1 MKMKRKLYFF
11 LFFALVYAPNS
22 IAQTASGTITG
33 IPGNHRGAVT
43 AIVFDE
49 RGRILSAG
57 EDGFLGIWNNEAAVE
72 RFQLSPY
79 GITSMVLRP
88 GRPEIAIVERD
99 GLSIYRISAWNYET
113 KEMLFSRRFRDPISY
128 INFSAAGSFLI
139 AAHSGHTGLVFIH
152 PETGDLLESPQ
163 GLSGR
168 IAFAATGRTERVMIS
183 YLLSGSLSYWDLETG
198 TELQQFAVPP
208 NIQGPV
214 LFGNNRFLGGFDSRG
229 LVILDAVTGIVLARN
244 ESIRRGKIFVDTADL
259 SGQRAPGQVQFNSIS
274 STGLSNTIYRMEINL
289 SGHLTVLS
297 RRTIS
302 TEAELSFI
310 SGAGENMVLGTTRGN
325 LWIIDR
331 DGERLLETQ
340 SPRRIT
346 GIAASSSLLAFLSER
361 GEAGH
366 IPLDFSLLTNEDTL
380 YLGTAS
386 NFTRIT
392 SRTLEKPYTAGQ
404 ENHFLFWHSINS
416 IPKIKNHGNN
426 HDRDSAA
433 DAGTYAAAYAASY
446 LLLNNLP
453 LRFPIRSAAIMG
465 SSVLFLN
472 TAGMI
477 TILNRESGDI
487 RFSFSATGAQD
498 AVLTGEDTL
507 ILARTTVRGAH
518 TPFMTI
524 NINTGETVPLPYPA
538 LAGIRVYRGSS
549 GVIYGALV
557 DQSGG
562 IIQTSIIRLDTGNP
576 ANSKKI
582 FVYQGE
588 DPAFV
593 MAESAGNLA
602 SNLGGRGAI
611 LFPGSRT
618 GEYIHFERSSGLPH
632 KIINGG
638 RWFITLDGEGG
649 ITWHDNNT
657 GRLQAVFRLHQ
668 DSWVLEKAAL
678 PMPGI
683 GTVWRRLSG
692 PIHLTTSP

>member
-1 MKMKRKLYFF
+1 MKIKRKLFFF
-11 LFFALVYAPNS
+11 LFFTLLYVPNS
-22 IAQTASGTITG
+22 IAQTAGASITG

-57 EDGFLGIWNNEAAVE
+57 EDGFLGIWNSHAAVE

-79 GITSMVLRP
+79 RITSMVLRP
-88 GRPEIAIVERD
+88 GRPEIAIIEND

-113 KEMLFSRRFRDPISY
+113 NEKLFSRRFRDPIAY
-128 INFSAAGSFLI
+128 INYSAAGSFLI
-139 AAHSGHTGLVFIH
+139 AAHSGHASPVFIH

-168 IAFAATGRTERVMIS
+168 ITFAATGRTERVMIC
-183 YLLSGSLSYWDLETG
+183 YLLSGSLLYWDLDAG
-198 TELQQFAVPP
+198 TLLQQLTVPP

-244 ESIRRGKIFVDTADL
+244 ESIRRGKIFVDSADSL
-259 SGQRAPGQVQFNSIS
+259 GQRSPGQVRFYCLS
-274 STGLSNTIYRMEINL
+274 STGVSNTIYRMEINL
-289 SGHLTVLS
+289 SGYLTILS
-297 RRTIS
+297 QRTVS

-310 SGAGENMVLGTTRGN
+310 SGAGGNMVLGTTEGN
-325 LWIIDR
+325 LWFIDR

-346 GIAASSSLLAFLSER
+346 GIAASSSLIGFISEKS
-361 GEAGH
+361 EAGF
-366 IPLDFSLLTNEDTL
+366 IPLDFSLLANEDTL
-380 YLGTAS
+380 YLGNAS
-386 NFTRIT
+386 NFTRLT
-392 SRTLEKPYTAGQ
+392 SRHLEVPDKLDA

-416 IPKIKNHGNN
+416 IPKIKTPGYN
-426 HDRDSAA
+426 D
-433 DAGTYAAAYAASY
+433 DAGSGTETGSY

-453 LRFPIRSAAIMG
+453 MRFPIRSAAIMG

-477 TILNRESGDI
+477 TILNSENGDI

-498 AVLTGEDTL
+498 AALIDENTL

-538 LAGIRVYRGSS
+538 LTGIRVYKGSS
-549 GVIYGALV
+549 GVIYAALV
-557 DQSGG
+557 DHFGG
-562 IIQTSIIRLDTGNP
+562 ITQTSIIRLDTGNP
-576 ANSKKI
+576 ANSEKI

-588 DPAFV
+588 DSTFV

-611 LFPGSRT
+611 LFPRGQT
-618 GEYIHFERSSGLPH
+618 GEHIHFERSAGLPL

-657 GRLQAVFRLHQ
+657 GKLQAVFRLHQ
-668 DSWVLEKAAL
+668 DSWVLEKAAF
-678 PMPGI
+678 PMPGL
-683 GTVWRRLSG
+683 GTVWHRLSG
-692 PIHLTTSP
+692 PVQTTSSP